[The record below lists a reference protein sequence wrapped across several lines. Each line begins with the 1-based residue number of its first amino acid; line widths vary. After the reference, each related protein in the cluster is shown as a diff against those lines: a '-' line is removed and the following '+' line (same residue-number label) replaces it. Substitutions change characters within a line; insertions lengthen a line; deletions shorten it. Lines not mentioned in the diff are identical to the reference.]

1 MMEETAD
8 LHEYWGIIKRRKYH
22 IIIPAVAVFLLA
34 SVIALVL
41 PPVYK
46 SSATILIEAQEI
58 PQELV
63 RTTVT
68 GYVEERLQTIAQ
80 IVLSRSKL
88 LEIINQFGL
97 YADLKNR
104 YTAEEIIE
112 KMREDIQMEP
122 IQAEV
127 VNPQSGRPGSATI
140 AFTLS
145 FEAEDA
151 GKAAQVANVLTSLY
165 LEENLRNRE
174 EKARTTFEFLEDQLS
189 TLRTDIVAT
198 EAKIAEF
205 KNKHIQV
212 LPELMQVNLQA
223 MDRLE
228 REIAAKEEQIKAVA
242 NRKIYLEGQ
251 LATVEPMMYSVS
263 LDGKRV
269 MTPREELETLQS
281 EYLRL
286 KATLSAEHPDVVA
299 LKKRLDAMEGEVTTR
314 DQLRD
319 RTGQLRD
326 KETQLAVLEK
336 RLSAKHPDVVTLSKE
351 VALLRAEVEELS
363 KKQFVSKGE
372 DQKPENPSYINLQTQ
387 IASADLEI
395 ENVRKDLE
403 QLKAA
408 FADYQKRVEM
418 TPQVE
423 QQYRVLE
430 RDYTNAQVKYQET
443 MGRLMSAREA
453 KGLEESRMGEKFT
466 LIDPP
471 ITPEV
476 PDRPNRLA
484 IFLIGF
490 VLAMGAGIGFGS
502 LSEYLDQSVR
512 SADDLAAVAGHPV
525 LAVIPFLETPEDR
538 AGKIRKRWAIVAT
551 SVGFVAFGLAAVH
564 FLYRPLDILWIKILR
579 ELSIG
584 F

>member
-22 IIIPAVAVFLLA
+22 IIVPAVAVFVLA
-34 SVIALVL
+34 VVIAFLL

-68 GYVEERLQTIAQ
+68 GYVEERLQTITQ

-88 LEIINQFGL
+88 LEIINRFGL
-97 YADLKNR
+97 YADLKSR

-145 FEAEDA
+145 FEADDP
-151 GKAAQVANVLTSLY
+151 GKAAQVANVITSLY

-174 EKARTTFEFLEDQLS
+174 EKARTTFEFLEGQLS
-189 TLRTDIVAT
+189 ALRADIVAT

-205 KNKHIQV
+205 KNRHIQV
-212 LPELMQVNLQA
+212 LPELMQVNLQT
-223 MDRLE
+223 MDRLQ
-228 REIAAKEEQIKAVA
+228 RDIAAKEEQIKALA

-251 LATVEPMMYSVS
+251 LATVEPIMYSVS
-263 LDGKRV
+263 LDGRRV
-269 MTPREELETLQS
+269 MTPKEELETLRS

-286 KATLSAEHPDVVA
+286 KATLSAEHPDVIA

-319 RTGQLRD
+319 RTAQLRD
-326 KETQLAVLEK
+326 KETQLALLEK
-336 RLSAKHPDVVTLSKE
+336 RLSGKHPDVVMMRKE
-351 VALLRAEVEELS
+351 VAELRADVEELS
-363 KKQFVSKGE
+363 KKQVMPKAE

-395 ENVRKDLE
+395 GNARKDLE

-423 QQYRVLE
+423 QQYRALE
-430 RDYTNAQVKYQET
+430 RDYANAQATYQET

-466 LIDPP
+466 LVDPP
-471 ITPEV
+471 ITPEL
-476 PDRPNRLA
+476 PDRPNRVA
-484 IFLIGF
+484 IVLIGF

-502 LSEYLDQSVR
+502 LSEYMDQSVR
-512 SADDLAAVAGHPV
+512 RADELAAVAGHPV

-538 AGKIRKRWAIVAT
+538 AGRVRKRLAVVVVGVAL
-551 SVGFVAFGLAAVH
+551 VAVGLAAVH
-564 FLYRPLDILWIKILR
+564 FLYRPLDILWIRILR